1 MSRFYYHRIIPKK
14 EQLERLCTMIEI
26 IKSGGLKSKRKLNIS
41 NLYVGYNGSDYISL
55 CKKENDYMYN
65 QINDNINAYEDYI
78 YSNFCFIAS
87 DEINA
92 IKTKKFD
99 IKGKYVS
106 YMQFY
111 SLAQGDIRYSD
122 MFDEWQ
128 VKDKIN
134 MDKIIG
140 IGLPFNLV
148 FSYKNSDLEFKKY
161 IELLYSLVH
170 KYNLD
175 IVNTEDFNFVE
186 KYEQEKNNSKGYIY
200 HFN

>member
-1 MSRFYYHRIIPKK
+1 MSKYFYHGMMPKK
-14 EQLERLCTMIEI
+14 EPIDKIITMINI
-26 IKSGGLKSKRKLNIS
+26 IESGGIKSKRKLKIN

-55 CKKENDYMYN
+55 CNKEDNSMYN
-65 QINDNINAYEDYI
+65 FFYDNMNSYEDYI
-78 YSNFCFIAS
+78 YSNFCFIVS

-128 VKDKIN
+128 VKDEIN

-148 FSYKNSDLEFKKY
+148 FSYKNSDQEFKKY
-161 IELLYSLVH
+161 IELLFNLVH

>member
-1 MSRFYYHRIIPKK
+1 MSKYFYHGMMPKK
-14 EQLERLCTMIEI
+14 EPIDKIITMINI
-26 IKSGGLKSKRKLNIS
+26 IESGGIKSKRKLKIN

-55 CKKENDYMYN
+55 CNKEDNSMYN
-65 QINDNINAYEDYI
+65 FFYDNMNSYE
-78 YSNFCFIAS
+78 

-92 IKTKKFD
+92 IKTLNFD
-99 IKGKYVS
+99 SKGKYVS

-128 VKDKIN
+128 VKDEIN

-148 FSYKNSDLEFKKY
+148 FSYKNSDQKFKKY

-170 KYNLD
+170 EYNLD